1 MGLPMD
7 RGEVDEPEYAAIV
20 RKVIDTATKYGKAI
34 GGSAYPPRV
43 EEKGKG
49 HHFLLIAG

>member
-1 MGLPMD
+1 ME

-20 RKVIDTATKYGKAI
+20 KKVNDTATKYGKAI

-43 EEKGKG
+43 KEQGVGK
-49 HHFLLIAG
+49 HFILIAG